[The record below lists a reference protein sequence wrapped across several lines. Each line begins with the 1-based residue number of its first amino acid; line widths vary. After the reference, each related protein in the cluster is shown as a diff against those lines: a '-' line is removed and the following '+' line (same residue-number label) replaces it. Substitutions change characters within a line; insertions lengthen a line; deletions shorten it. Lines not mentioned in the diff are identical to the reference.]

1 MALVS
6 QRERTNRKA
15 TLMFSSL
22 KPLAAKWPRARA
34 AGRLVEVWTVTQ
46 SWQLKAGVEP
56 ATEDTPWNLPP
67 TRGPAIS
74 QSSTSET
81 HRSVWTRKHLIE
93 SQPRNSSWPDCVVL
107 LSSYG
112 LGGKQVQGF
121 RGQIVNRTSKI
132 SPHKAGVSLET
143 SRWIRK

>member
-1 MALVS
+1 MGLVF
-6 QRERTNRKA
+6 QRERTHRKA

-34 AGRLVEVWTVTQ
+34 AGRLAEVWTVTQ
-46 SWQLKAGVEP
+46 SWQPKAGVER
-56 ATEDTPWNLPP
+56 ATEDAPWNLPP

-74 QSSTSET
+74 QSSASET

-107 LSSYG
+107 SSYG
-112 LGGKQVQGF
+112 LGGNQVKGF
-121 RGQIVNRTSKI
+121 RGQIVNRTSKV
-132 SPHKAGVSLET
+132 SPHKAGISLKT
-143 SRWIRK
+143 SRF